1 MTTKNIKATKNINAT
16 KTETTE
22 KTEVKG
28 TKLSDM
34 KPVELTREEF
44 DSKSPAELV
53 DLMTKPESRISP
65 ERAKADLVKRV
76 SEGRINGLS
85 AAIMMAYTYNSL
97 RVDGVEPIVTGGYK
111 EENAKVR
118 MTQEEFDKL
127 TSTGRADLIKNYSHK
142 NRVAGD
148 ILPALILKGMPMD
161 ADAVVYLTHGRVMI
175 EGVTVVNTSTR
186 QPVPTTGV
194 TFSS

>member
-1 MTTKNIKATKNINAT
+1 MTTKNTNATKNTKAT
-16 KTETTE
+16 KTE
-22 KTEVKG
+22 KTAVKG

-34 KPVELTREEF
+34 KPVKLTRAEF
-44 DSKSPAELV
+44 DSKSPAEIV

-76 SEGRINGLS
+76 AEGRINSLS
-85 AAIMMAYTYNSL
+85 AAIMMAYTYSSL
-97 RVDGVEPIVTGGYK
+97 RVEGVEPIVTGGYK

-127 TSTGRADLIKNYSHK
+127 TPTGRANLIKSYSHK

-148 ILPALILKGMPMD
+148 ILPALIVKGMPMTAED
-161 ADAVVYLTHGRVMI
+161 VVYLTHGRVMI

-186 QPVPTTGV
+186 QPVPTDGV
-194 TFSS
+194 TFA

>member
-1 MTTKNIKATKNINAT
+1 MTMKNIKATKNTNGT
-16 KTETTE
+16 KTE
-22 KTEVKG
+22 KTAVNG

-34 KPVELTREEF
+34 KPVTLTREEF
-44 DSKSPAELV
+44 DSKSPAEIV

-76 SEGRINGLS
+76 AEGRVNSLS

-97 RVDGVEPIVTGGYK
+97 RVEGVKPIVTGGYK

-118 MTQEEFDKL
+118 MTQEDFDKL
-127 TSTGRADLIKNYSHK
+127 SSAEKADLIKNYSHK
-142 NRVAGD
+142 NRVASD
-148 ILPALILKGMPMD
+148 ILPALIVKGMPLSPED
-161 ADAVVYLTHGRVMI
+161 AVYLTHGRVMI

-186 QPVPTTGV
+186 QPVPTDGV
-194 TFSS
+194 TFA